1 MDILSTILAAALG
14 LISSIAEWLFSSLD
28 KAPTNNSVLVIGFL
42 VTWIVGR
49 AALKS
54 TETKID
60 RLRDLII
67 EIEDK
72 KRGNWP

>member
-1 MDILSTILAAALG
+1 MDILSTVLGVVLG
-14 LISSIAEWLFSSLD
+14 LVGSIASGFSSWLD
-28 KAPTNNSVLVIGFL
+28 RAPTNNSVLL
-42 VTWIVGR
+42 IVGVGIWL
-49 AALKS
+49 ACWALRGDI
-54 TETKID
+54 ETRIG